1 MLLISQTTY
10 ENTLHF
16 TNYGLTILFKRKK
29 KQRNNGHM
37 TIVITEINTI

>member
-29 KQRNNGHM
+29 KTKKQWSHDNCN
-37 TIVITEINTI
+37 